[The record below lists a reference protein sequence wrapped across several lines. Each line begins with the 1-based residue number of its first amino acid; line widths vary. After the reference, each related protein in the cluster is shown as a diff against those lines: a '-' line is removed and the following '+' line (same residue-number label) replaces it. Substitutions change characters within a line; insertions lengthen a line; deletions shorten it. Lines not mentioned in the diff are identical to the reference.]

1 MSKGRRT
8 ARISVAIAAAGVVAL
23 SACAAPDDV
32 EGPGSGNGDGD
43 VEEVFLQLA
52 TGSTGGTYYPLGGE
66 IAQLWGDNIDG
77 LQVDTFA
84 TGASVQNLRA
94 LEGETED
101 DEAGSIDQSELIM
114 SVNGVAMQAQNSTG
128 PFADEPLASPDDL
141 YAMGNIYPEVMQ
153 VVVRADSD
161 IETIADLEG
170 ANVEIGPPGSGTEVA
185 ARQILEAYGL
195 DPDSDINAF
204 DSTFGDA
211 ATALGDGQV
220 DAAFGILSVPAAG
233 IMEVSASNDVRILA
247 VDGDE
252 AEQLIEED
260 PSYSPLTIDGGTY
273 NGQDD
278 DVVTLTQWATLY
290 STSALDEDLAY
301 ELTRVMY
308 EEAGSIG
315 HDVGSQ
321 VVLETALDGLGDIEV
336 HPGSARFFEEQGI
349 LD

>member
-1 MSKGRRT
+1 MSKGRGTIR
-8 ARISVAIAAAGVVAL
+8 ASVAIAAAGVVAL
-23 SACAAPDDV
+23 SACAAPEDV
-32 EGPGSGNGDGD
+32 EGPGGDD
-43 VEEVFLQLA
+43 AETTFLQLA

-66 IAQLWGDNIDG
+66 IAQLWSSNIENV
-77 LQVDTFA
+77 QVDTFA

-101 DEAGSIDQSELIM
+101 AEAGAIDQSELIM
-114 SVNGVAMQAQNSTG
+114 AVNGVAMQAQSSTG
-128 PFADEPLASPDDL
+128 PFEEEPLGSPDDIL
-141 YAMGNIYPEVMQ
+141 ALGNIYPEVMQ

-161 IETIADLEG
+161 IESIADLEG
-170 ANVEIGPPGSGTEVA
+170 MNVEIGPPGSGTEVA

-195 DPDSDINAF
+195 DPDEDINAY

-233 IMEVSASNDVRILA
+233 IVEVSASNDVRLLPLE
-247 VDGDE
+247 GEE
-252 AEQLIEED
+252 ADSLMADD

-273 NGQDD
+273 NGQDE

-290 STSALDEDLAY
+290 TTSALDEQLAY
-301 ELTRVMY
+301 DLVRVMY
-308 EEAGSIG
+308 EDAGDIG
-315 HDVGSQ
+315 HDVGGQ
-321 VVLETALDGLGDIEV
+321 VLLDTALDGLGSMEL
-336 HPGSARFFEEQGI
+336 HPGAQRYYEEQGL